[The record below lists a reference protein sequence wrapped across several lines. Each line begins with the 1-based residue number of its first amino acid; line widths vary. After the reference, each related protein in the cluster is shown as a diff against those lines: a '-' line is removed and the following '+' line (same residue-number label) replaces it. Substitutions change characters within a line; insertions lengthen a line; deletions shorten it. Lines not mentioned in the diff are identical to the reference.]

1 MSLQALVVDDDPSI
15 QGMLD
20 LSLGLEGVDVR
31 VASDGASGLEMALSH
46 PPDVILL
53 DIMMPAMNGLEVLK
67 HLRDGSNTKDVPVIL
82 LTAKAAGDEIWTGWR
97 AGADS
102 YITKPFDI
110 EVLISE
116 MYRVCRAEGEVAA

>member
-1 MSLQALVVDDDPSI
+1 MSIRALVVDDDPSI

-20 LSLGLEGVDVR
+20 LCLGMEGVDVR
-31 VASDGASGLEMALSH
+31 VASDGASALTLARGCC
-46 PPDVILL
+46 PDVILL
-53 DIMMPAMNGLEVLK
+53 DIMMPVMNGLEVLR
-67 HLRDGSNTKDVPVIL
+67 HLRAGSETKDVPVIL
-82 LTAKAAGDEIWTGWR
+82 LTAKAAGEEIWTGWR

-116 MYRVCRAEGEVAA
+116 LHRVCQAENEVAA

>member
-1 MSLQALVVDDDPSI
+1 MSIQALVVDDDLSI

-20 LSLGLEGVDVR
+20 LSLGMEGVDVR
-31 VASDGASGLEMALSH
+31 VASDGATGLEMALSYR
-46 PPDVILL
+46 PDVILL

-67 HLRDGSNTKDVPVIL
+67 HLRESSDTKDIPVIL
-82 LTAKAAGDEIWTGWR
+82 LTAKAAGEEMWTGWR

-116 MYRVCRAEGEVAA
+116 LDRVCRAEIEVAA